1 MDQFKNI
8 KVFSKQYN
16 LRHFLIPDVTVV
28 NRSTAVLAVTADRIA
43 RVLKT
48 FGATQTV
55 ALNISKDF
63 YKVWHSDLL

>member
-28 NRSTAVLAVTADRIA
+28 N
-43 RVLKT
+43 
-48 FGATQTV
+48 QTK
-55 ALNISKDF
+55 L
-63 YKVWHSDLL
+63 